1 VPEVAAMGSATAG
14 QIEGIPLFLIPK
26 TIAEQIRKKQKS
38 VFLIT
43 VRRNFMHQYTV
54 IVETRDEYD
63 RRMNPEVPAVLNSDR
78 HDDVPGMVNQDA
90 AENEGMFYRKLRTSD
105 EVVF

>member
-1 VPEVAAMGSATAG
+1 MTMRLPVPDAAANGAAE

-43 VRRNFMHQYTV
+43 VKRNFMHQYTV

-63 RRMNPEVPAVLNSDR
+63 QRVNT
-78 HDDVPGMVNQDA
+78 GMPV
-90 AENEGMFYRKLRTSD
+90 RS
-105 EVVF
+105 

>member
-1 VPEVAAMGSATAG
+1 MPDAVANATAA

-43 VRRNFMHQYTV
+43 VKRNYMHQYTV
-54 IVETRDEYD
+54 IVETHDEYNQRVNMEMPD
-63 RRMNPEVPAVLNSDR
+63 NS
-78 HDDVPGMVNQDA
+78 
-90 AENEGMFYRKLRTSD
+90 
-105 EVVF
+105 

>member
-1 VPEVAAMGSATAG
+1 MPDAVANGTAA

-43 VRRNFMHQYTV
+43 VKRNYMHQYTV
-54 IVETRDEYD
+54 IVETHDEYNQRVNMEMPD
-63 RRMNPEVPAVLNSDR
+63 NS
-78 HDDVPGMVNQDA
+78 
-90 AENEGMFYRKLRTSD
+90 
-105 EVVF
+105 

>member
-1 VPEVAAMGSATAG
+1 VPDAAANGAAE

-43 VRRNFMHQYTV
+43 VKRNFMHQYTV

-63 RRMNPEVPAVLNSDR
+63 QRVNT
-78 HDDVPGMVNQDA
+78 GMPV
-90 AENEGMFYRKLRTSD
+90 RS
-105 EVVF
+105 

>member
-1 VPEVAAMGSATAG
+1 MGSGRLPVPEAAAQGSATAE
-14 QIEGIPLFLIPK
+14 QIDGIPLFLIPK

-43 VRRNFMHQYTV
+43 VERKFMHQYTV

-63 RRMNPEVPAVLNSDR
+63 KRVNTGVPDS
-78 HDDVPGMVNQDA
+78 
-90 AENEGMFYRKLRTSD
+90 S
-105 EVVF
+105 

>member
-1 VPEVAAMGSATAG
+1 VPDAVANGTAA

-43 VRRNFMHQYTV
+43 VKRNYMHQYTV
-54 IVETRDEYD
+54 IVETHDEYNQRVNMEMPD
-63 RRMNPEVPAVLNSDR
+63 NS
-78 HDDVPGMVNQDA
+78 
-90 AENEGMFYRKLRTSD
+90 
-105 EVVF
+105 

>member
-1 VPEVAAMGSATAG
+1 VHEVAAKGSGTAE

-26 TIAEQIRKKQKS
+26 IIAEQIRKKQKS

-43 VRRNFMHQYTV
+43 VERKFMHQYTV

-63 RRMNPEVPAVLNSDR
+63 KRVNTGVLGS
-78 HDDVPGMVNQDA
+78 
-90 AENEGMFYRKLRTSD
+90 F
-105 EVVF
+105 

>member
-1 VPEVAAMGSATAG
+1 MTLPVPEAAANGLGTAE

-26 TIAEQIRKKQKS
+26 IIAEQIRKKQKF

-43 VRRNFMHQYTV
+43 VTRNFMHQYTV

-63 RRMNPEVPAVLNSDR
+63 RRVNPDI
-78 HDDVPGMVNQDA
+78 PG
-90 AENEGMFYRKLRTSD
+90 SP
-105 EVVF
+105 

>member
-1 VPEVAAMGSATAG
+1 MTMRLPVPDAAANGAAE

-43 VRRNFMHQYTV
+43 VERKFMHQYTV

-63 RRMNPEVPAVLNSDR
+63 QRVNT
-78 HDDVPGMVNQDA
+78 GMPV
-90 AENEGMFYRKLRTSD
+90 RS
-105 EVVF
+105 

>member
-1 VPEVAAMGSATAG
+1 VPDAAANGAAE

-43 VRRNFMHQYTV
+43 VERKFMHQYTV

-63 RRMNPEVPAVLNSDR
+63 QRVNPDIPAS
-78 HDDVPGMVNQDA
+78 P
-90 AENEGMFYRKLRTSD
+90 
-105 EVVF
+105 

>member
-1 VPEVAAMGSATAG
+1 MPDAVANGTAV

-43 VRRNFMHQYTV
+43 VKRNYMHQYTV
-54 IVETRDEYD
+54 IVETHDEYNQRVNMEMPD
-63 RRMNPEVPAVLNSDR
+63 NS
-78 HDDVPGMVNQDA
+78 
-90 AENEGMFYRKLRTSD
+90 
-105 EVVF
+105 

>member
-1 VPEVAAMGSATAG
+1 MGSGWLPVPEAAAKGSGTAE

-26 TIAEQIRKKQKS
+26 IIAEQIRKKRES

-43 VRRNFMHQYTV
+43 VTRNFMHRYTV

-63 RRMNPEVPAVLNSDR
+63 TRVNPKVP
-78 HDDVPGMVNQDA
+78 
-90 AENEGMFYRKLRTSD
+90 LRS
-105 EVVF
+105 

>member
-1 VPEVAAMGSATAG
+1 MESGRLPVPEAAANGSGTDG

-26 TIAEQIRKKQKS
+26 TIAEQIREKQKS

-43 VRRNFMHQYTV
+43 VKRKFLHQYTV

-63 RRMNPEVPAVLNSDR
+63 QRVNPEVPVRS
-78 HDDVPGMVNQDA
+78 
-90 AENEGMFYRKLRTSD
+90 
-105 EVVF
+105 

>member
-1 VPEVAAMGSATAG
+1 MGSERLPVPEAAADGLRIAG

-43 VRRNFMHQYTV
+43 VKRNFMHQYTV
-54 IVETRDEYD
+54 IVETHDEYD
-63 RRMNPEVPAVLNSDR
+63 QRVNPEVPGSSKKAIGNLNRESEKYNCISG
-78 HDDVPGMVNQDA
+78 VANFQ
-90 AENEGMFYRKLRTSD
+90 
-105 EVVF
+105 

>member
-1 VPEVAAMGSATAG
+1 MGSEWLPVLKTAANG
-14 QIEGIPLFLIPK
+14 AVVQQIEGIPLFLIPK

-43 VRRNFMHQYTV
+43 VERKFMHQYTV

-63 RRMNPEVPAVLNSDR
+63 RRVNPELPVRS
-78 HDDVPGMVNQDA
+78 
-90 AENEGMFYRKLRTSD
+90 
-105 EVVF
+105 

>member
-1 VPEVAAMGSATAG
+1 MPEAVANGSATVE

-26 TIAEQIRKKQKS
+26 IIAEQIRKRQKS

-43 VRRNFMHQYTV
+43 VKRNFMHQYTV

-63 RRMNPEVPAVLNSDR
+63 RRVDPEVPLLS
-78 HDDVPGMVNQDA
+78 
-90 AENEGMFYRKLRTSD
+90 
-105 EVVF
+105 